1 MELKL
6 QVGGRAYPIIGNLD
20 TVLIT
25 RKFKISTNSN
35 NRFNLVNY
43 QDRKFRSLT
52 PKQVTLETLT
62 KKILR
67 QGTNIGEFKVKL
79 SKGDSESIINHVIEY
94 GKITEI
100 GCRTFFESIKVLS
113 DDCIVTFY
121 KCQLIKCESNSEGIV
136 TLLILPNHTT
146 VSELNIVISPVELK
160 LTDTETIV
168 SSSTEELTKLA
179 TNSVDSKFYGN
190 LDISSK

>member
-6 QVGGRAYPIIGNLD
+6 QVGGRAYPIIGNLNIE
-20 TVLIT
+20 LIT

-62 KKILR
+62 KKMLSPI
-67 QGTNIGEFKVKL
+67 TNIGELKVKL
-79 SKGDSESIINHVIEY
+79 SKEDSESIINHAIEY

-121 KCQLIKCESNSEGIV
+121 KCQLIKCESNSDGTA
-136 TLLILPNHTT
+136 TLSILPNHTA
-146 VSELNIVISPVELK
+146 VSGLNIVISPVELK
-160 LTDTETIV
+160 LTDTETIIN
-168 SSSTEELTKLA
+168 SSIEELTKLD
-179 TNSVDSKFYGN
+179 TKSVDSKFYGN
-190 LDISSK
+190 LYISSK

>member
-20 TVLIT
+20 MVLIT

-62 KKILR
+62 KKILSPR
-67 QGTNIGEFKVKL
+67 TNIGEFKVKL
-79 SKGDSESIINHVIEY
+79 SKEDSESIINHVIEY

-113 DDCIVTFY
+113 EDCTVTFN
-121 KCQLIKCESNSEGIV
+121 KCQLIKCESNLDDTV
-136 TLLILPNHTT
+136 TLSILPEHTT
-146 VSELNIVISPVELK
+146 VSGFNLVISPVELK

-168 SSSTEELTKLA
+168 NSSIEEFTKLA
-179 TNSVDSKFYGN
+179 TKSVDSKFYGN